1 MVKTGCTCKPSQEIN
16 VVAGSAPE
24 VVLVG
29 LGAIPGAW
37 LRLKVVNHFQP
48 MVPKKHW
55 GTFFVNVAACF
66 ALGLVL
72 ALNETCSADT
82 GIALLMGVG
91 FFGSLSTFSTFAVEL
106 LNELRAGQT
115 LTAVVLALASIGA
128 GLLASALGYGV
139 GTHA

>member
-1 MVKTGCTCKPSQEIN
+1 MAKTGYTCKPFPESN
-16 VVAGSAPE
+16 AVAGSAPE
-24 VVLVG
+24 VVLVA
-29 LGAIPGAW
+29 LGAVPGAW

-55 GTFFVNVAACF
+55 GTFFVNVVACF

-72 ALNETCSADT
+72 ALNETCASSS

-91 FFGSLSTFSTFAVEL
+91 FFGSLITFSTFAVEL
-106 LNELRAGQT
+106 LNELRAGQA
-115 LTAVVLALASIGA
+115 LTALVLAVASIGV
-128 GLLASALGYGV
+128 GLLACAVGYGI